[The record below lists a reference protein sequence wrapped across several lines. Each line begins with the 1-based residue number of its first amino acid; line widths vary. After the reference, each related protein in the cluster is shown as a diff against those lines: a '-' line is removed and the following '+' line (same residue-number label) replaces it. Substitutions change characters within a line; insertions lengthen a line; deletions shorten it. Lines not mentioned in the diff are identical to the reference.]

1 MVDVISQF
9 LTSGSKLP
17 NAIELFG
24 TDFELANI
32 SIATILVTLL
42 TAAVCGAVIY
52 LVYRFF
58 NRSVIYNENFN
69 ILVIL
74 TTIVTSFIIMTISSN
89 VVLSLGMVG
98 ALSIVRFRAAVKDPL
113 DIGFLFWGIAAGI
126 TAGAQLYWVALL
138 GTAVIAV
145 LYILITIFRKEKK
158 SYLLIVRYDASCEM
172 NVNGVLGAVK
182 YRLKNKPQTGNKI
195 ELTVEVKIRM
205 NDTTYLSRFNAIEG
219 VESVTLLEYSGEYMN
234 RQSVYLRYGITL
246 RILYIKTKR
255 ALSPPFYYNYLRR
268 AASIRLSA
276 R

>member
-1 MVDVISQF
+1 MVNELLV
-9 LTSGSKLP
+9 SGSKLTD
-17 NAIELFG
+17 AISLFG
-24 TDFELANI
+24 DSFDFSSTFANLTVP
-32 SIATILVTLL
+32 TILFTLL

-69 ILVIL
+69 ILIIL
-74 TTIVTSFIIMTISSN
+74 TTVVTSFIIMTISAN

-126 TAGAQLYWVALL
+126 TAGAQLYWVALI

-145 LYILITIFRKEKK
+145 IYILITILRKEKK
-158 SYLLIVRYDASCEM
+158 SYLLIIRYSSASEM
-172 NVNGVLGAVK
+172 NVNGVLNGVK
-182 YRLKNKPQTGNKI
+182 YRLKNKTQTGDRI
-195 ELTVEVKIRM
+195 ELTVEVKVKR

-234 RQSVYLRYGITL
+234 
-246 RILYIKTKR
+246 
-255 ALSPPFYYNYLRR
+255 
-268 AASIRLSA
+268 
-276 R
+276 

>member
-1 MVDVISQF
+1 MVNELIS
-9 LTSGSKLP
+9 SSKISDAAAL
-17 NAIELFG
+17 LGDGF
-24 TDFELANI
+24 DFTASLANLTLP
-32 SIATILVTLL
+32 TILTTLL

-69 ILVIL
+69 ILIIL
-74 TTIVTSFIIMTISSN
+74 TTVVTSFIIMTISAN

-113 DIGFLFWGIAAGI
+113 DIGFLFWGIATGI

-158 SYLLIVRYDASCEM
+158 SYLLIVRYTASSEM
-172 NVNGVLGAVK
+172 NVNGVLNGVK
-182 YRLKNKPQTGNKI
+182 YRLKNKTQTGDQV
-195 ELTVEVKIRM
+195 ELTVEVKVKG
-205 NDTTYLSRFNAIEG
+205 NDTAYLSRFNAIEG

-234 RQSVYLRYGITL
+234 
-246 RILYIKTKR
+246 
-255 ALSPPFYYNYLRR
+255 
-268 AASIRLSA
+268 
-276 R
+276 

>member
-9 LTSGSKLP
+9 LTSGSKLTD
-17 NAIELFG
+17 AIELFG

-126 TAGAQLYWVALL
+126 TAGAQLL
-138 GTAVIAV
+138 GRSARNRRYRGAVH
-145 LYILITIFRKEKK
+145 THHHFPQGKEKLP
-158 SYLLIVRYDASCEM
+158 S
-172 NVNGVLGAVK
+172 
-182 YRLKNKPQTGNKI
+182 
-195 ELTVEVKIRM
+195 
-205 NDTTYLSRFNAIEG
+205 
-219 VESVTLLEYSGEYMN
+219 N
-234 RQSVYLRYGITL
+234 REI
-246 RILYIKTKR
+246 
-255 ALSPPFYYNYLRR
+255 
-268 AASIRLSA
+268 
-276 R
+276 

>member
-1 MVDVISQF
+1 MVDSISQF
-9 LTSGSKLP
+9 LASGSKLTD
-17 NAIELFG
+17 AINLFG
-24 TDFELANI
+24 TDFELANL
-32 SIATILVTLL
+32 SVTTILVTLL

-74 TTIVTSFIIMTISSN
+74 TTVVTSFVIMTISSN

-138 GTAVIAV
+138 GTAIIAV

-158 SYLLIVRYDASCEM
+158 SYLLIVRYDSASEM
-172 NVNGVLGAVK
+172 NVNGVLGGVK
-182 YRLKNKPQTGNKI
+182 YRLKNKTQTGNKV
-195 ELTVEVKIRM
+195 ELTVEVKIKK
-205 NDTTYLSRFNAIEG
+205 NDTTYLSRFNAIDG
-219 VESVTLLEYSGEYMN
+219 VDSVTLLEYSGEYMN
-234 RQSVYLRYGITL
+234 
-246 RILYIKTKR
+246 
-255 ALSPPFYYNYLRR
+255 
-268 AASIRLSA
+268 
-276 R
+276 

>member
-1 MVDVISQF
+1 MSISDLIKNKF
-9 LTSGSKLP
+9 VEEFT
-17 NAIELFG
+17 AISVG
-24 TDFELANI
+24 
-32 SIATILVTLL
+32 TLL
-42 TAAVCGAVIY
+42 TTLLLSFALGLFVLVIY
-52 LVYRFF
+52 RVTYGGVSFSKSFALSLVML
-58 NRSVIYNENFN
+58 SMVTA
-69 ILVIL
+69 LAIL
-74 TTIVTSFIIMTISSN
+74 TVRSN

-182 YRLKNKPQTGNKI
+182 YRLKNKTQTGNKI
-195 ELTVEVKIRM
+195 ELTVEVKIRR
-205 NDTTYLSRFNAIEG
+205 NDTTYLSRFNAIDG

-234 RQSVYLRYGITL
+234 
-246 RILYIKTKR
+246 
-255 ALSPPFYYNYLRR
+255 
-268 AASIRLSA
+268 
-276 R
+276 